1 VNGNNYLDLGELR
14 EALKSC
20 GVDIP
25 GYEARML
32 EEKLKAGDRNRDGKL
47 SLDEF
52 EALYADLKSQKESR
66 DFKKAIKPMEN
77 TTVIRNDEK
86 NAGIVHTVRHS
97 EQRAFSKWINQNLGS
112 DADLGL
118 AKRPIDPDT
127 RDLYTRCDDGLVLC
141 KLINFSVPR
150 TIDERSMNKSA
161 KGLSIYQKLENLE
174 LALRSAEA
182 IGCHVVNVRPSDVN
196 EAKEHLILGLLWQI
210 IQIGLFSEINLA
222 HHPGLLLLLRDG
234 ETRED
239 LLRLT
244 KEELLLRWVNYHLA
258 RSAYKGPEVRNFS
271 ADIKDSVAYT
281 HLLKQIAP
289 ATLQPP
295 VSLQPLAEPE
305 LNARA
310 ERMLTESEKLNAREF
325 VTANDVVT
333 GNQKLNMA

>member
-1 VNGNNYLDLGELR
+1 
-14 EALKSC
+14 
-20 GVDIP
+20 
-25 GYEARML
+25 
-32 EEKLKAGDRNRDGKL
+32 
-47 SLDEF
+47 
-52 EALYADLKSQKESR
+52 
-66 DFKKAIKPMEN
+66 
-77 TTVIRNDEK
+77 
-86 NAGIVHTVRHS
+86 
-97 EQRAFSKWINQNLGS
+97 
-112 DADLGL
+112 
-118 AKRPIDPDT
+118 
-127 RDLYTRCDDGLVLC
+127 
-141 KLINFSVPR
+141 
-150 TIDERSMNKSA
+150 
-161 KGLSIYQKLENLE
+161 
-174 LALRSAEA
+174 
-182 IGCHVVNVRPSDVN
+182 VVNVRPSDVN

>member
-1 VNGNNYLDLGELR
+1 MQLGELR
-14 EALKSC
+14 EALKVC

-32 EEKLKAGDRNRDGKL
+32 EDQFKKGDKNHDGKL
-47 SLDEF
+47 SLEEF
-52 EALYADLKSQKESR
+52 EALYSDLKSKKESR

-86 NAGIVHTVRHS
+86 NTGIVHTVRHS
-97 EQRAFSKWINQNLGS
+97 EQRAFTKWINQNLGNDS
-112 DADLGL
+112 DLSL
-118 AKRPIDPDT
+118 AKKPIDPDT

-141 KLINFSVPR
+141 KLINFSVPK
-150 TIDERSMNKSA
+150 TIDERSINKSA
-161 KGLSIYQKLENLE
+161 RGLSIYQKLENLE

-182 IGCHVVNVRPSDVN
+182 IGCHVVNIRPGDIN

-222 HHPGLLLLLRDG
+222 HHPGLVLLLRDN

-258 RSAYKGPEVRNFS
+258 RSAYKGQEVRNFS

-281 HLLKQIAP
+281 HLLKQIQP
-289 ATLQPP
+289 AGLQPP
-295 VSLQPLAEPE
+295 VTLQPLNETN
-305 LNARA
+305 LNNRA
-310 ERMLTESEKLNAREF
+310 ERMLVESEKLNAREF
-325 VTANDVVT
+325 VTANDVVM